1 MLTNTVKAEQKITNT
16 NDKGSFVFHAL
27 QNATYSVYAKKND
40 YFSQTETITTQNFDR
55 NKTLFIKL
63 EVCMEKTDC
72 GKAIILK
79 NIYYDLDKYFIRED
93 AKPEL
98 DKLAQFMK
106 DNPGVKVELSSHTDS
121 RASDTYNMTLS
132 QKRADA
138 AVDYLVM
145 QGIKKK
151 D

>member
-1 MLTNTVKAEQKITNT
+1 
-16 NDKGSFVFHAL
+16 
-27 QNATYSVYAKKND
+27 
-40 YFSQTETITTQNFDR
+40 
-55 NKTLFIKL
+55 
-63 EVCMEKTDC
+63 MEKTDC

-106 DNPGVKVELSSHTDS
+106 DNPVKVELSSHTDS

>member
-1 MLTNTVKAEQKITNT
+1 
-16 NDKGSFVFHAL
+16 
-27 QNATYSVYAKKND
+27 
-40 YFSQTETITTQNFDR
+40 
-55 NKTLFIKL
+55 
-63 EVCMEKTDC
+63 MEKTDC

-98 DKLAQFMK
+98 NKLAQFMK
-106 DNPGVKVELSSHTDS
+106 DNPGVKIELSSHTDS

-138 AVDYLVM
+138 AVDYLVL
-145 QGIKKK
+145 QGIQKARLIPVGYGERRLLNRCRDGVDCSEAEHQINRRTEIKVICP
-151 D
+151 DNR